1 VANGTIAIDEP
12 TTVDK
17 QLDTTQLTV
26 AATTVQRER
35 VVIAGAADVDLAPVD
50 ATLGLST
57 NPTDRALRDLGKVD
71 IAGIDVS
78 LPAGTNA
85 IGKLAANSGVDI
97 GDVDVTSIAAGSNTI
112 GGVLGVGSAGSTD
125 ALSNSTSTAYE
136 TNRVVKASAGRLYG
150 LTGYNSKTS
159 TQFIQVHNTASLPAD
174 TAVPVITFRVEPSSP
189 FSLDFGRYGRYCS
202 TGITICNSSTGPTK
216 TIGSADCWFDVQYL

>member
-1 VANGTIAIDEP
+1 MSDGSIAIDEP
-12 TTVDK
+12 TTIDK
-17 QLDTTQLTV
+17 RLDTTQLTV

-78 LPAGTNA
+78 LPAGTN
-85 IGKLAANSGVDI
+85 
-97 GDVDVTSIAAGSNTI
+97 TI
-112 GGVLGVGSAGSTD
+112 GGVLGIGSASSTD

-136 TNRVVKASAGRLYG
+136 TNRVAKASAGRLYG
-150 LTGYNSKTS
+150 FTGYNSKTS
-159 TQFIQVHNTASLPAD
+159 AQFIQVHNTASLPAD
-174 TAVPVITFRVEPSSP
+174 TAVPVITFRVEASSP
-189 FSLDFGRYGRYCS
+189 FSIDFGRYGRYCS

-216 TIGSADCWFDVQYL
+216 TIGSADCWFDVQFL